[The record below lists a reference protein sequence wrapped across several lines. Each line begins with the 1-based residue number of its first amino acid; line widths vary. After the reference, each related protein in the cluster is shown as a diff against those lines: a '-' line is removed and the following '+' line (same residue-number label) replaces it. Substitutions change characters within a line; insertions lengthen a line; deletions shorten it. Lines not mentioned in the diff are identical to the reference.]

1 MRGGRRRWRC
11 ALGPAHAGVAA
22 DVRDVDAC
30 RRAIRGA
37 AVAVVCAGP
46 FSTLGRAPARAA
58 LEEGTHYVDIA
69 DDRAYIRALHD
80 LDAEFTR
87 ARLCAAYGCSSLPA
101 VSSALALSLVGTGD
115 RPARARVTLY
125 IGGANPKGEASV
137 RAMVERLGRTVR
149 AADGTHSGFGD
160 PQTIPLPPPFGPRTA
175 YTFDGPEHDLFPPLL
190 GVSAVDV
197 RVGFELPL
205 ANAGFALMART
216 GAHWGRRTAAVL
228 ARLAALA
235 PTIGTSGG
243 AVLVELEWSDGRRAS
258 RALVADAGGQRMASL
273 PCAVIAHALASG
285 TARRRRASAHR
296 RRRGAGA
303 ARRPGGGGDAG
314 RERLMPSSSFSGG
327 TATARRDW
335 RRCGRCSIA
344 WAPTPPFEL
353 VDLPYPGFEG
363 RPSAA
368 GREAFLDA
376 CARAASAV
384 IPREDVLV
392 YATGIGAL
400 FAVTLRARRRL
411 GAQPL
416 IFQGPVLW
424 GLERRWLPRI
434 ARAGLA
440 PLIPRLFAWP
450 SFQRD
455 FVRRHF
461 VTTPTRRCTV
471 GILRRI
477 RVLRGRRRPLPL
489 VRTVLVAGG
498 REDGARAIPGVLD
511 GIEVWW
517 GAHDRVV
524 GPSELRWTERALGL
538 RWPERTFAAW
548 GHYPMIDD
556 PEGWVRAV
564 VATAS
569 AGPAVRIDR

>member
-1 MRGGRRRWRC
+1 VKAIAVFGGYGTFGARVSRDLAGRGHRVIVAGRDARRAEALAL

-46 FSTLGRAPARAA
+46 FSALGRAPARAA

-101 VSSALALSLVGTGD
+101 VSSALALSLVGTGE

-243 AVLVELEWSDGRRAS
+243 AVLVELTWSDGRRAT
-258 RALVADAGGQRMASL
+258 RALVADQGGQRMAAL
-273 PCAVIAHALASG
+273 PCALVAQALASG
-285 TARRRRASAHR
+285 PPPVVGVRPPSHVVAPPDLL
-296 RRRGAGA
+296 A
-303 ARRPGGGGDAG
+303 AM
-314 RERLMPSSSFSGG
+314 E
-327 TATARRDW
+327 
-335 RRCGRCSIA
+335 
-344 WAPTPPFEL
+344 
-353 VDLPYPGFEG
+353 
-363 RPSAA
+363 AA
-368 GREAFLDA
+368 GM
-376 CARAASAV
+376 
-384 IPREDVLV
+384 
-392 YATGIGAL
+392 
-400 FAVTLRARRRL
+400 
-411 GAQPL
+411 
-416 IFQGPVLW
+416 
-424 GLERRWLPRI
+424 RI
-434 ARAGLA
+434 VNG
-440 PLIPRLFAWP
+440 
-450 SFQRD
+450 
-455 FVRRHF
+455 
-461 VTTPTRRCTV
+461 
-471 GILRRI
+471 
-477 RVLRGRRRPLPL
+477 
-489 VRTVLVAGG
+489 
-498 REDGARAIPGVLD
+498 
-511 GIEVWW
+511 
-517 GAHDRVV
+517 
-524 GPSELRWTERALGL
+524 
-538 RWPERTFAAW
+538 
-548 GHYPMIDD
+548 
-556 PEGWVRAV
+556 
-564 VATAS
+564 
-569 AGPAVRIDR
+569 